1 MGDIAEIV
9 GLVDLYD
16 VRALPSPSA
25 PVFTNRKIQATRPPQ
40 VKKQTRIYPVGARTP
55 NLEPVP

>member
-16 VRALPSPSA
+16 VRALPVALSA
-25 PVFTNRKIQATRPPQ
+25 GFHQP
-40 VKKQTRIYPVGARTP
+40 
-55 NLEPVP
+55 